1 MTVSPTP
8 ICDLIERLL
17 LSQELSRGTVG
28 QALEAARPIEAALAR
43 GSRTTEEKRE
53 IERLR
58 KAAYR
63 ARKSEMSHGTK
74 PLHIDSS
81 IKPNS
86 QNLLKK
92 ESKEESGVPLSH
104 GTPVPLDDWPAD
116 YLDVFWREYPPGR
129 KTGKK
134 AVAAKLAGIRKRGEI
149 TFERLIAGVRRY
161 AGSSPDP
168 QYTKAPEV
176 WLNKGC
182 WDDEITLFERAPEKT
197 RGNGFAAA
205 RLRRFQ
211 NQQGERTTCPAKT

>member
-1 MTVSPTP
+1 MESRTP

-17 LSQELSRGTVG
+17 LSQDLSRGTLG

-43 GSRTTEEKRE
+43 GSRTTDEKRE
-53 IERLR
+53 IERAR
-58 KAAYR
+58 KAAWR
-63 ARKSEMSHGTK
+63 ARKAGMSRGTK

-81 IKPNS
+81 NKPNS

-92 ESKEESGVPLSH
+92 ESKKESDVPLSH
-104 GTPVPLDDWPAD
+104 GTLVPLDDWPAD

-161 AGSSPDP
+161 AGSNPDP
-168 QYTKAPEV
+168 KYTKAPEV

-182 WDDEITLFERAPEKT
+182 WDDEISLFGSAPEKT
-197 RGNGFAAA
+197 RGNAFANM
-205 RLRRFQ
+205 RFERFKAK
-211 NQQGERTTCPAKT
+211 QQGEEQAT